1 MDTYDLVVIG
11 AGPAGQAAAELAAH
25 VGRRAI
31 IVEQDRPGGVV
42 TTTGG
47 APTKTLREAARYLTG
62 FGEAEVYGV
71 RPSIPLEVA
80 LPIVVARTQQV
91 RDRLQSIV
99 ARRLAAARYRL
110 PPGHGPPRP
119 GRRRAGDPAR
129 RR

>member
-1 MDTYDLVVIG
+1 M
-11 AGPAGQAAAELAAH
+11 
-25 VGRRAI
+25 
-31 IVEQDRPGGVV
+31 
-42 TTTGG
+42 
-47 APTKTLREAARYLTG
+47 
-62 FGEAEVYGV
+62 YGV

-99 ARRLAAARYRL
+99 ARRLAGLGIAYLQGTARL
-110 PPGHGPPRP
+110 RP